1 LSDQPKGLFGVA
13 QSVQE
18 FILFF
23 LMVAIT
29 FLVFAQVL
37 LRYVFKAPL
46 MGIEEILL
54 FPTVWLYMVGA
65 ANASIQRTQIV
76 CRVLEVFVKNRL
88 KSIYLIRSAASFLS
102 FGVALW
108 LDYWAYDYL
117 KYALRVPR
125 VSSSL
130 YIPLIYAEI
139 ALFIAMILITL
150 YTLVEGF
157 YNLGQ
162 FHKAPAYVADAPM
175 ELEP

>member
-1 LSDQPKGLFGVA
+1 LSDQPKGLFGIA
-13 QSVQE
+13 QHVQE
-18 FILFF
+18 FVLFL
-23 LMVAIT
+23 LMLVIT
-29 FLVFAQVL
+29 VLVFVQVL

-46 MGIEEILL
+46 MGIEEMLL
-54 FPTVWLYMVGA
+54 FPTVWLYMIGA

-88 KSIYLIRSAASFLS
+88 KSIYLIRTAASFLS

-162 FHKAPAYVADAPM
+162 FRKAPAYVEDAPM

>member
-1 LSDQPKGLFGVA
+1 MSDQPKGFFQKVQLA
-13 QSVQE
+13 QE
-18 FILFF
+18 IILFF
-23 LMVAIT
+23 LMVVIT
-29 FLVFAQVL
+29 GLVFVQVL

-46 MGIEEILL
+46 MGIEEMLL
-54 FPTVWLYMVGA
+54 FPTVWLYMLGA

-76 CRVLEVFVKNRL
+76 CRVMEVFVKNRL
-88 KSIYLIRSAASFLS
+88 KSIYLIRTAASFLS
-102 FGVALW
+102 FGVAIW

-130 YIPLIYAEI
+130 YIPLIYAE
-139 ALFIAMILITL
+139 AAVFACMILITV
-150 YTLVEGF
+150 YTLVEAF